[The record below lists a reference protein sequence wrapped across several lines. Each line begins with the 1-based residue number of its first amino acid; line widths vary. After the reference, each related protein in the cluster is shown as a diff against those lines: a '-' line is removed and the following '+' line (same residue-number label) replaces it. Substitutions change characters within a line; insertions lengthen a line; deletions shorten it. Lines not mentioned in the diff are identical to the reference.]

1 MVDYHSIKRLKMT
14 RRGFVGPLILVTIGF
29 ILLFNN
35 LGIIPWDIWGTLWR
49 FWPVILILIGIEI
62 IVCRTESRIT
72 YFLGVLLGAII
83 IVGTVMLALSGV
95 PQSGYI
101 KNLASASLNDTNHSG
116 WDMNF
121 ADLTGANLSNSNL
134 DGANLNFAN
143 LKGVNLTNSNL
154 NGTNL
159 NFANIED
166 AKLTNANLNGSNLN
180 FANLNGAN
188 MTGAR
193 LDGANLFGART
204 SKSTICPDFRSGPCW

>member
-1 MVDYHSIKRLKMT
+1 MT
-14 RRGFVGPLILVTIGF
+14 RRGFVGPLILLTIGF

-35 LGIIPWDIWGTLWR
+35 LGIIPWGIWRTLWR

-62 IVCRTESRIT
+62 MFCCSESKIT
-72 YFLGVLLGAII
+72 YFLGALLGVMI

-101 KNLASASLNDTNHSG
+101 KNLTAANLNDTDLSG

-121 ADLTGANLSNSNL
+121 ANLIGANLSNSKL

-143 LKGVNLTNSNL
+143 LKGVDLVNANL
-154 NGTNL
+154 NGANL

-166 AKLTNANLNGSNLN
+166 ANLTNANLNGANLN
-180 FANLNGAN
+180 FADLKGAN